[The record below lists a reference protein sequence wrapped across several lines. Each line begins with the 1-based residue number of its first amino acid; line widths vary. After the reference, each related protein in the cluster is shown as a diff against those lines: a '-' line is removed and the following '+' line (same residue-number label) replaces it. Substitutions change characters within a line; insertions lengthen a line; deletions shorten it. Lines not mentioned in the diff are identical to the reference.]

1 MKSVLYTAVLGM
13 CLTMFSCK
21 EEAKSTTEANGQTPM
36 PTNPANLKVPSSCS
50 LITIDWLKA
59 NLSLQDKDITIKDA
73 SDPTKKDYT
82 SCFFRWEN
90 SPTEPDAGILV
101 QVMINPVYDEF
112 PEWVTKFISAKI
124 NEGENVMGGE
134 APIKYK
140 PFKAGIEGAYSYDM
154 KRFYWRND
162 DKYLY
167 MLAFNLLDDESTLVA
182 KAEKIVAEINKNFA
196 GK

>member
-1 MKSVLYTAVLGM
+1 MNRILFLAVLG
-13 CLTMFSCK
+13 LSITIFSCK
-21 EEAKSTTEANGQTPM
+21 EKTEQATDANGQSQM

-50 LITIDWLKA
+50 LITIDWLKE

-101 QVMINPVYDEF
+101 QAMINPVYDEF

-124 NEGENVMGGE
+124 TEGENVMGGE
-134 APIKYK
+134 APVKYK
-140 PFKAGIEGAYSYDM
+140 PFNAGVEGAYSYEM

-162 DKYLY
+162 DRFLY
-167 MLAFNLLDDESTLVA
+167 MLAFNLLDNETTMVA
-182 KAEKIVAEINKNFA
+182 KAEKIVAEINKNF
-196 GK
+196 GGR